1 VTIEPLLLAAL
12 IASLF
17 AGGLIN
23 GLIGIG
29 FSLLVVNVLAAVLG
43 TKSGI
48 IVLSL
53 LAPFPSGFQMWRTR
67 AYWPTWIRLRS
78 LLAGAVAGS
87 IVGAPLLVL
96 LPVWVI
102 SIGLGLLTVQFVLDQ
117 AFRRSPPISAG
128 VERRLAPVVG
138 FFSGLS
144 NGAIGAAGPVAGSF
158 LLSLGLR
165 GPEFVFGIST
175 VFTFVSGLRLIL
187 FGVAGQYTSELVLLG
202 LGLLV
207 PAMGGQAVG
216 LRLQGRA
223 DDTFFRRLLLLVLF
237 VSSVSLLLRGGQG
250 MLEFFGLL

>member
-1 VTIEPLLLAAL
+1 MIADPLLLGIML
-12 IASLF
+12 ISLF
-17 AGGLIN
+17 IGGMVN

-29 FSLLVVNVLAAVLG
+29 FALFVVNFLAAAIG
-43 TKSGI
+43 TKAGI

-53 LAPFPSGFQMWRTR
+53 IAPVPSAYQMWRTR
-67 AYWPTWIRLRS
+67 TYWPTWIRLRS
-78 LLAGAVAGS
+78 LLAGAAVGS
-87 IVGAPLLVL
+87 VVGAPLLVL

-102 SIGLGLLTVQFVLDQ
+102 SIGLGLLTVQFVVDQ
-117 AFRRSPPISAG
+117 AFRRSPPMSAG
-128 VERRLAPVVG
+128 VERRLAPVAG

-175 VFTFVSGLRLIL
+175 VFTFVSGLRIIL
-187 FGVAGQYTSELVLLG
+187 FGVAGQYTPELLLLAG
-202 LGLLV
+202 ALLI

-223 DDTFFRRLLLLVLF
+223 NPKVFQRVLLTVLF
-237 VSSVSLLLRGGQG
+237 FGSVSLLIRGGQG
-250 MLEFFGLL
+250 MLAFFGLA